1 MKIIIWTHHPDDLL
15 GKAIDAL
22 THGDAQHAA
31 FLRADG
37 ETIVEAYWPQVR
49 QRVLL
54 AAEKPFIRTFK
65 IRGLT
70 PEQETAIEALLD
82 KILLAPPK
90 YSGEDLFRF
99 LFNAP
104 NVDEAHTFCSRLV
117 LHVLE
122 QVLPEDAWILQRLP
136 DDDWGS
142 PRDILISPA
151 CVEEIQPAPAPP
163 AIPTV
168 AVTVAV
174 MQAPASVPAATV

>member
-1 MKIIIWTHHPDDLL
+1 MKVIIWTHHPDDLL

-37 ETIVEAYWPQVR
+37 ETLVEAYWPQVR

-54 AAEKPFIRTFK
+54 DAEKPFIRTFK

-82 KILLAPPK
+82 KTLLAPPK
-90 YSGEDLFRF
+90 YSGEDLLRF

-104 NVDEAHTFCSRLV
+104 NVDEAHTFCSRFV

-122 QVLPEDAWILQRLP
+122 EILPPELWVLQRLP

-142 PRDILISPA
+142 PRDLLISPA
-151 CVEEIQPAPAPP
+151 LVEETATAQPPGAPSE
-163 AIPTV
+163 T
-168 AVTVAV
+168 
-174 MQAPASVPAATV
+174 AAGK